1 MSKKIFTLLLIGL
14 FVAIV
19 IFLVF
24 FLFFSK
30 KGGEQKQP
38 EQTKAPITITAS
50 PSQTKPQV
58 LRITRIMPEQDLTRE
73 YFPITQVSIIFNM
86 PVNPEGVFYTVDP
99 LVKTSTRIGQD
110 LNTIIISVD
119 HWWNEGNDGIT
130 TITILQNTVSAGGV
144 YLEKP
149 FVYKIKTAFPRRGI

>member
-1 MSKKIFTLLLIGL
+1 MSKKIFTLLLISL
-14 FVAIV
+14 FVAMV

-38 EQTKAPITITAS
+38 EQITPPITITGS
-50 PSQTKPQV
+50 PTPAKTQALNVTK
-58 LRITRIMPEQDLTRE
+58 IMPEQDLTKE
-73 YFPITQVSIIFNM
+73 YLPITQLSIIFNM

-99 LVKTSTRIGQD
+99 LVKTNTRIGQNP
-110 LNTIIISVD
+110 NTIIISVD

-130 TITILQNTVSAGGV
+130 TITILQNTISTSGI

-149 FVYKIKTAFPRRGI
+149 VVYKMKTAFPKRGV